1 MARPAYGGRRTCESS
16 RSIDIRRW
24 HREGGVRA
32 GRSFSGSWSRRGEPL
47 AHIDV
52 RAETDAV
59 VLIYRWRS
67 PGAAEWKSGGQRVS
81 ITWSAC
87 HFGGRR
93 PWFICP
99 VYSRGRYCG
108 RRVAVLY
115 ELGGLFA
122 CRHCCGLAY
131 TTQQETPMYRG
142 LAMAQKIRKQLEGS
156 TDIFD
161 AFPDKPKGM
170 HWTTYD
176 RLQLAHEAAK
186 ERALAGLARIT
197 GGR

>member
-1 MARPAYGGRRTCESS
+1 MARPAYGGRRTCESC

-24 HREGGVRA
+24 HREGGLRA
-32 GRSFSGSWSRRGEPL
+32 GRSFSGSWTCHREPS
-47 AHIDV
+47 AHVDV
-52 RAETDAV
+52 RTETDAV
-59 VLIYRWRS
+59 ALVYRSRS
-67 PGAAEWKSGGQRVS
+67 PGTVEWKLIEQRVA
-81 ITWSAC
+81 ITWTAC

-99 VYSRGRYCG
+99 VCSRDRG

-122 CRHCCGLAY
+122 CRYCCGLAY
-131 TTQQETPMYRG
+131 ACQQETPMYRG
-142 LAMAQKIRKQLEGS
+142 LAMAQKIRKRLAGS

-161 AFPDKPKGM
+161 AFPAKPKGM